1 MEILKSV
8 LEKSIQLWM
17 RVIISEV
24 NGSLMLH
31 LITEIILPTGTA
43 VSSLGEQK
51 SGESKVYTMTYTNL
65 ID

>member
-1 MEILKSV
+1 MNESYN
-8 LEKSIQLWM
+8 
-17 RVIISEV
+17 